1 MGRFAVR
8 HWTAILVI
16 LILAGWAVFY
26 LPNTPS
32 FAIYQLKQAVDARD
46 GNGAARFIDFQQV
59 VRNAGDEMTQDDSG
73 SGSSA
78 PDIIGQIV
86 RKGAVELFSGPMAAL
101 LKQWAI
107 QQVDDGAHEVQ
118 MPPAAVAGS
127 ILMLHRNQDNAFT
140 QFQDKKGQVW
150 GVRLQRENGEWK
162 VIEVK
167 NVKQLLDRLKHQQE
181 QNFNSTTPA
190 TP

>member
-1 MGRFAVR
+1 MFCMGRFAVR

-46 GNGAARFIDFQQV
+46 GDSAARFIDFQQV
-59 VRNAGDEMTQDDSG
+59 VRNAGDEMTQDDAG

-86 RKGAVELFSGPMAAL
+86 RKGAVDLLSGPMAAL

-127 ILMLHRNQDNAFT
+127 ILMLHRNQDSAFT

-162 VIEVK
+162 VIEIK
-167 NVKQLLDRLKHQQE
+167 NVKQLLDRLKQQQE
-181 QNFNSTTPA
+181 QNFNSTP
-190 TP
+190 

>member
-16 LILAGWAVFY
+16 LILGGWAVFY

-46 GNGAARFIDFQQV
+46 GDGAARFIDFQQV
-59 VRNAGDEMTQDDSG
+59 VRNAGDEMTQDDAG
-73 SGSSA
+73 GGSSA

-86 RKGAVELFSGPMAAL
+86 RKGAVDLLSGPMAAL

-127 ILMLHRNQDNAFT
+127 ILMLHRNQDSAFT

-167 NVKQLLDRLKHQQE
+167 NVKQLLDRLKQKQE
-181 QNFNSTTPA
+181 QNFNSTP
-190 TP
+190 